1 MMSDEDCDA
10 VAEFIRSKGITR
22 CPTAC
27 VLPTQG
33 LVAAAD
39 RIELH
44 RHAVMRDRVRRERAA
59 ARWRFMKG
67 SEEQK
72 AETHGWGFVGV
83 AGQEISGKLL
93 TLSPQVEQRPRH
105 SRCDRAG

>member
-1 MMSDEDCDA
+1 
-10 VAEFIRSKGITR
+10 
-22 CPTAC
+22 
-27 VLPTQG
+27 
-33 LVAAAD
+33 
-39 RIELH
+39 
-44 RHAVMRDRVRRERAA
+44 
-59 ARWRFMKG
+59 MKG

-105 SRCDRAG
+105 SRCDRAGLEAWEKRKP